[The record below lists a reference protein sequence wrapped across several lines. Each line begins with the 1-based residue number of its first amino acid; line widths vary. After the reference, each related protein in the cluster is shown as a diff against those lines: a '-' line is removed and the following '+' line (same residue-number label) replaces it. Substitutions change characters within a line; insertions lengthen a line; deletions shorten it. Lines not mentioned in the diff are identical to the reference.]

1 MGWKNVAEL
10 RSPAFRERQWAGKEA
25 LPVTRISERVSAGMN
40 PLLIT
45 D

>member
-1 MGWKNVAEL
+1 MGRKKVAWL
-10 RSPAFRERQWAGKEA
+10 RAPTFSDRIWAGKEA